1 MCLRISQRLHVHIH
15 MSEALKY
22 KQQHQGT
29 KTWENDAGFQS
40 LYRSAMKGAGAISY
54 GSFLLR
60 KAWIV
65 SAQT

>member
-1 MCLRISQRLHVHIH
+1 

-22 KQQHQGT
+22 KQQHQET
-29 KTWENDAGFQS
+29 KAWENDAGLQS
-40 LYRSAMKGAGAISY
+40 LYSTTMKGAGAISY

>member
-1 MCLRISQRLHVHIH
+1 
-15 MSEALKY
+15 MSETLIY
-22 KQQHQGT
+22 KQQHQGK
-29 KTWENDAGFQS
+29 KTGENDAGLRS
-40 LYRSAMKGAGAISY
+40 LYSTTMKDAGAISY